1 MLVKI
6 KKAGVLAM
14 CALFVLTMV
23 GFASAADEKPDTP
36 SELKGGKIITAE
48 EARAL
53 IDKKA
58 TTFFDMRSPI
68 NFGKGHLSGASSL
81 PYKEKS
87 EWKPDFDA
95 SKDEFDLS
103 RLPADKNTKMVFYS
117 DGPKGWKS
125 YKASVLAI
133 KAGYKNVMWYR
144 SGSDVWEAKGYPME
158 Q

>member
-6 KKAGVLAM
+6 KKAGITVL
-14 CALFVLTMV
+14 CADFALTMAS
-23 GFASAADEKPDTP
+23 FAAAADEKPDTP
-36 SELKGGKIITAE
+36 AKLKGGKIITAE
-48 EARAL
+48 EAKAL
-53 IDKKA
+53 LDKKA
-58 TTFFDMRSPI
+58 AIFFDMRSPV
-68 NFGKGHLSGASSL
+68 NYGRGHLSGAISF

-95 SKDEFDLS
+95 SKDEFDVS
-103 RLPADKNTKMVFYS
+103 KLPADKNAGMVFYS

-125 YKASVLAI
+125 YKAAVLAI